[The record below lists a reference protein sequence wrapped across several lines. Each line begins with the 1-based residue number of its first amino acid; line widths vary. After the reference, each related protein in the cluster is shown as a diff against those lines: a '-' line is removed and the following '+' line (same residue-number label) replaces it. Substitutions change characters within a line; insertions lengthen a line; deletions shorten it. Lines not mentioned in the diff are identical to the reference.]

1 MTVQN
6 ETEVAVAA
14 AVDATQDFGESFSEK
29 YELLGHRFSS
39 YELGMLWF
47 FICTFLAAYI
57 VCYLTGISY
66 GSFEHARI
74 LYALFVLLN
83 IAAASISFFVGQDT
97 ETQFS
102 P

>member
-6 ETEVAVAA
+6 ETEVAVEA

-47 FICTFLAAYI
+47 FIFTFL
-57 VCYLTGISY
+57 
-66 GSFEHARI
+66 
-74 LYALFVLLN
+74 
-83 IAAASISFFVGQDT
+83 
-97 ETQFS
+97 
-102 P
+102 